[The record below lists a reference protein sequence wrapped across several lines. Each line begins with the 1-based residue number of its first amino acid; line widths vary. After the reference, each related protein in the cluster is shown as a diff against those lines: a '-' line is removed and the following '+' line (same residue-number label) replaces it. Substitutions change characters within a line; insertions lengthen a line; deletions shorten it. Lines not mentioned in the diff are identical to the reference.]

1 MTRPKASDCSGHR
14 RRLKERYLSSG
25 ITALHPYE
33 AVELLLTF
41 AVPRRDVKP
50 LAKELTRRFGS
61 LRGIIQAEP
70 AEILDVPGVGHHA
83 LALIK
88 LVKDLADLVLKEK
101 ARNRVQIS
109 CTQELLDYCRCS
121 MGGLKEEQF
130 RIIYLD
136 TRNRMMDVD
145 ILEKG
150 VVNQAVVYPRKV
162 IEHAL
167 KRKASALILVHNHPS
182 GHVVPSEADIRL
194 TRTIE
199 EAARV
204 LDILIHDH
212 LIVGE
217 EKVFSF
223 REEGMMR

>member
-1 MTRPKASDCSGHR
+1 MRK
-14 RRLKERYLSSG
+14 KYLSSG
-25 ITALHPYE
+25 IEAFHAYE

-41 AVPRRDVKP
+41 AIPRRDVKP
-50 LAKELTRRFGS
+50 LAKELLRRCGS
-61 LRGIIQAEP
+61 LRGVIEADRTDLLAVRGLGDSAAVLIG
-70 AEILDVPGVGHHA
+70 LVG
-83 LALIK
+83 
-88 LVKDLADLVLKEK
+88 DLCGMCLKEK
-101 ARNRVQIS
+101 AKEKIQIS
-109 CTQELLDYCRCS
+109 CTRELLDYCRCT

-150 VVNQAVVYPRKV
+150 IVNQAVVYPRKV

-167 KRKASALILVHNHPS
+167 KRKAAAVILVHNHPS

>member
-1 MTRPKASDCSGHR
+1 VTRPKASDCSGHR
-14 RRLKERYLSSG
+14 RRLKEKYLSSG
-25 ITALHPYE
+25 ITAFHPYE

-50 LAKELTRRFGS
+50 LAKELLRRFGS
-61 LRGIIQAEP
+61 LRGVLQSDAEELL
-70 AEILDVPGVGHHA
+70 AVQGLGGHA
-83 LALIK
+83 VTLIK
-88 LVKDLADLVLKEK
+88 LVQDLGDAALKEK
-101 ARNRVQIS
+101 ARDRMQIS
-109 CTQELLDYCRCS
+109 CTQELLDYCRCA

>member
-14 RRLKERYLSSG
+14 RRLKEKYLSSS
-25 ITALHPYE
+25 IAAFHPYE

-41 AVPRRDVKP
+41 ALPRRDVKP
-50 LAKELTRRFGS
+50 LAKELLRRFGS
-61 LRGIIQAEP
+61 LRGVVASDAAE
-70 AEILDVPGVGHHA
+70 LLSVPGLGEHA
-83 LALIK
+83 VALIK
-88 LVKDLADLVLKEK
+88 LVKDLGDLYLKEK
-101 ARNRVQIS
+101 AMDRIQIS
-109 CTQELLDYCRCS
+109 CTQELLDYCRCT

>member
-1 MTRPKASDCSGHR
+1 MSRPTPSDCSGHR
-14 RRLKERYLSSG
+14 RRLKEKFLSAG
-25 ITALHPYE
+25 IAAFHPYE
-33 AVELLLTF
+33 AIELLLTF
-41 AVPRRDVKP
+41 ALPRRDVKP
-50 LAKELTRRFGS
+50 LAKELLRHFGS
-61 LRGIIQAEP
+61 LRGVVQADP
-70 AEILDVPGVGHHA
+70 SEIAAVPGMGRHA
-83 LALIK
+83 AVLIK
-88 LVKDLADLVLKEK
+88 LVKDLGDLVLKEK
-101 ARNRVQIS
+101 ARDRVQIS
-109 CTQELLDYCRCS
+109 CTQELLDYCRCA

-145 ILEKG
+145 VLEKG

-167 KRKASALILVHNHPS
+167 KRKAAALILVHNHPS